1 MPDLTLNDSNVD
13 DQIARDI
20 AKAAKSVAYQWPGV
34 IEACDVEQSIWL
46 ELLQAPATFQT
57 LRTMD
62 SGPRY
67 RTISKLG
74 HRIASGERADYE
86 HFSGDFRYSVNE
98 VKNLLDAGV
107 LGVIEHTLR
116 SSYSAQEYTTKGGGV
131 EDVVLTKV
139 AAETD
144 LRRAMGD
151 LDSGTPQYADVIR
164 RRYLY
169 GENVTATGAEYT
181 RLSRALTRLTDLMN
195 RIHKR
200 RHAERLDGPGTRRAI
215 SSASARAISAA
226 NYSRTS
232 EVDPYRSPT
241 RVQEGRI

>member
-1 MPDLTLNDSNVD
+1 MPDLTLNDENVD

-34 IEACDVEQSIWL
+34 IEAGDVEQSIWL
-46 ELLQAPATFQT
+46 ELLQSPNTFQV

-74 HRIASGERADYE
+74 HRIASAERTDYE

-98 VKNLLDAGV
+98 VKNVLDSGV
-107 LGVIEHTLR
+107 LSNVETTLR
-116 SSYSAQEYTTKGGGV
+116 SSWTAEEYTTRSSGF
-131 EDVVLTKV
+131 EDATLTKISV
-139 AAETD
+139 ETD
-144 LRRAMGD
+144 LRRAMDD
-151 LDSGTPQYADVIR
+151 LDTGTPQYADVIR

-169 GENVTATGAEYT
+169 GENVTATGAMHT

-195 RIHKR
+195 RSYKR
-200 RHAERLDGPGTRRAI
+200 RHAARPDGPGTRRCVSRSTAQAI
-215 SSASARAISAA
+215 SKHQTDGT
-226 NYSRTS
+226 YTT
-232 EVDPYRSPT
+232 PT
-241 RVQEGRI
+241 IGRI